1 MKKSKK
7 KILVMTSAYKRR
19 QDDEQFNEYFVV
31 ELTKRLS
38 ARFDISVLAPSWPS
52 ARMKKFLMAFVYTA
66 INSTFRKKPVLRIKT
81 E

>member
-31 ELTKRLS
+31 ELTK
-38 ARFDISVLAPSWPS
+38 
-52 ARMKKFLMAFVYTA
+52 K
-66 INSTFRKKPVLRIKT
+66 TFREIRHIGSCPFLAFSKG
-81 E
+81 